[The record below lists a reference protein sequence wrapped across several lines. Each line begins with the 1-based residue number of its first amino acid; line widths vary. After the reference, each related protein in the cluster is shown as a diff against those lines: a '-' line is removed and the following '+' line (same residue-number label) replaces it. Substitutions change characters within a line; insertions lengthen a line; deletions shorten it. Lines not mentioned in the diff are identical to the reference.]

1 VTPAPTGFLF
11 DGETVHDVIAG
22 ATRAIDAY
30 MRPQQWRT
38 LQRNAMSRDYGWT
51 HAVARFVQLYA
62 GLSDARPARATPGS
76 RRAAEAATPAFAERT
91 AGGGAVLVARSA
103 RKMA

>member
-1 VTPAPTGFLF
+1 
-11 DGETVHDVIAG
+11 
-22 ATRAIDAY
+22 